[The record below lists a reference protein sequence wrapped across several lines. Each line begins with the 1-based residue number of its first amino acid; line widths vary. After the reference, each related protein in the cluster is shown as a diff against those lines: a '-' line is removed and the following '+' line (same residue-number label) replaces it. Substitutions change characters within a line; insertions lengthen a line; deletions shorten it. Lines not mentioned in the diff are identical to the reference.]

1 MTNKRV
7 TKTKGFTLIELMI
20 VVAIIGILAA
30 VAIPAFMKYIRR
42 SKTSEAT
49 MNIRKMFDS
58 SVSYYNEEHAAR
70 NGGIL
75 PRMFPSTVNATPP
88 SAPHSACAG
97 NTSQK
102 VAPAPA
108 MFANASFQALNFSV
122 DDPFY
127 FSYQYTSA
135 GTGRASQF
143 TAQAY
148 GDLDCDNVL
157 STFERVGTVDAANN
171 VNGGAGLYQQNEL
184 E

>member
-1 MTNKRV
+1 MTNLRK
-7 TKTKGFTLIELMI
+7 KTKGFTLIELMI

-49 MNIRKMFDS
+49 MNLRKLFDS
-58 SVSYYNEEHAAR
+58 SVSYFNEEHADRA
-70 NGGIL
+70 GGIL
-75 PRMFPSTVNATPP
+75 ARMFPSTVAATPA
-88 SAPHSACAG
+88 SAPHAACNNG
-97 NTSQK
+97 TSQK
-102 VAPAPA
+102 IAPVAG

-127 FSYQYTSA
+127 FSYQYTSS
-135 GTGRASQF
+135 GTGTTSEF

-148 GDLDCDNVL
+148 GDLDCDATL
-157 STFERVGTVDAANN
+157 STFERVGTVDASNN